1 MCRYS
6 WICQI
11 NYKVIVIDNGDG
23 YRAESD
29 RRLSTRH
36 YAMIQM
42 KITTM
47 FPVFGIFHLIIR

>member
-11 NYKVIVIDNGDG
+11 NYKVIVINNGDS

-29 RRLSTRH
+29 RRLSTLRY
-36 YAMIQM
+36 YAMIQI
-42 KITTM
+42 KITTT
-47 FPVFGIFHLIIR
+47 FLVFGIFHLII